1 MAMLEV
7 VVQLQID
14 AFHAHAPTVATTAS
28 TATAPTE
35 RTKALTVKRVLWFRF
50 PFEDIEGFRIGGSQ
64 RVAEVVARRSRVAVG
79 LIGGVVAEAVG
90 SLIEPHHRE
99 IGIAV
104 VAVPI
109 VDVRTDGYVTTFVA
123 KTAVE
128 LQLRTDIFVFAVA
141 HRFVLTAVHNEIL
154 LIHLLNSF
162 LAQRVGDV
170 VERISIKRCRS
181 LPTATVV
188 GRETQVRAEG
198 EGGERVDG
206 PLKVHVARPAVV
218 ARIALADIV
227 RKGTATRVDEVLRP
241 CATPVVGTAMRPRH
255 TAAYSQV
262 LVVLV
267 ADVEGGCFR
276 VALAVAIATT
286 SSATT

>member
-14 AFHAHAPTVATTAS
+14 AFNAHAPTVAATA
-28 TATAPTE
+28 TTAPTE
-35 RTKALTVKRVLWFRF
+35 RTEALTTKRVL
-50 PFEDIEGFRIGGSQ
+50 GFRLPLENVERFRVGGSQ
-64 RVAEVVARRSRVAVG
+64 RVAKVVAGRSRVAVG

-90 SLIEPHHRE
+90 SLVESHHRE
-99 IGIAV
+99 IGITV

-141 HRFVLTAVHNEIL
+141 HRFVLTAVHYEIL

-170 VERISIKRCRS
+170 VERVGIKRCRS

-227 RKGTATRVDEVLRP
+227 RKGTTTRVDEVLRP

-255 TAAYSQV
+255 TAAHPQV

-276 VALAVAIATT
+276 VTLAVAIATT

>member
-1 MAMLEV
+1 M
-7 VVQLQID
+7 
-14 AFHAHAPTVATTAS
+14 
-28 TATAPTE
+28 
-35 RTKALTVKRVLWFRF
+35 
-50 PFEDIEGFRIGGSQ
+50 
-64 RVAEVVARRSRVAVG
+64 AEVVGLAVALVERVVEAVAELQERSSPKGLAIGGLQGVVVALRRCEVEAAG

-90 SLIEPHHRE
+90 SLVESHHRE
-99 IGIAV
+99 IGITV

-170 VERISIKRCRS
+170 VERVGIKRCRS

-188 GRETQVRAEG
+188 GRETQVRSEG
-198 EGGERVDG
+198 EGG
-206 PLKVHVARPAVV
+206 
-218 ARIALADIV
+218 
-227 RKGTATRVDEVLRP
+227 
-241 CATPVVGTAMRPRH
+241 
-255 TAAYSQV
+255 
-262 LVVLV
+262 
-267 ADVEGGCFR
+267 
-276 VALAVAIATT
+276 
-286 SSATT
+286 